1 MFSFICI
8 EKNGTLYDYR
18 TDYFVSD
25 EGYIFSNKKG
35 RVKKRNFGID
45 KAGYNNVCLSLNGKV
60 ITFLVHRIVANAF
73 IPNPQNK
80 PCVNH
85 KDGNKNNND
94 ISNLEWCTYSENE
107 KHSYS
112 ALGKINSSAGTGKFG
127 SLNVNSK
134 PIIAIKDGNEH
145 YFESIKM
152 CAAALGIFDSNINK
166 VLKGKYKHSGGY
178 TFKYA

>member
-8 EKNGTLYDYR
+8 EKNGKLYNYG

-25 EGYIFSNKKG
+25 TGDIFSNKTEC
-35 RVKKRNFGID
+35 VKKRIFGLD
-45 KAGYNNVCLSLNGKV
+45 NAGYRNVCLSSKGKV

-73 IPNPQNK
+73 IPNPENK

-85 KDGNKNNND
+85 KDGNKSNND